1 MSGGCGIELGCFT
14 DTLVHSS
21 INDHEDATEPLQ
33 NGPAARGAVI
43 VTLLRMCHGVSNLNE
58 VLICD
63 QYFVAFVLSQGVR
76 HCWRI
81 VY

>member
-1 MSGGCGIELGCFT
+1 MNGGCGIERGCFT
-14 DTLVHSS
+14 DTLLHSS
-21 INDHEDATEPLQ
+21 INDHHEHATED
-33 NGPAARGAVI
+33 GPSARGAVI
-43 VTLLRMCHGVSNLNE
+43 VTFPRVCHGVSNLNC

-63 QYFVAFVLSQGVR
+63 PYFVAIVLSQGVR